1 MEHYIICGCAPK
13 KIKTTTIQECAMNSA
28 IIMAGTRTISIF
40 GVNFTMQ
47 NLINYLNE
55 TTYTRVRINYT
66 YIQTYNTPPF

>member
-1 MEHYIICGCAPK
+1 
-13 KIKTTTIQECAMNSA
+13 MNSA

-66 YIQTYNTPPF
+66 YIQTYNTPPLWLRKYKYARVIINTRAV